1 MVKWIECLLGNVN
14 AKQSIHL
21 RQNQLTALRED
32 QMIGLDFLQSDVL
45 ESLTESLFAWQT
57 LSLDEAFE

>member
-1 MVKWIECLLGNVN
+1 MVKRIECLLAYVN

-32 QMIGLDFLQSDVL
+32 QMIGLDFLQSDIL
-45 ESLTESLFAWQT
+45 ESLTESLLAWQT
-57 LSLDEAFE
+57 LSLDETFE

>member
-1 MVKWIECLLGNVN
+1 MVKWIECLLANVN

-21 RQNQLTALRED
+21 RQNQLTTLRED
-32 QMIGLDFLQSDVL
+32 QIIRLDFLQSDVL
-45 ESLTESLFAWQT
+45 ESLTESLLAWQN

>member
-1 MVKWIECLLGNVN
+1 MN

-32 QMIGLDFLQSDVL
+32 QIIGLDFLQGDVL
-45 ESLTESLFAWQT
+45 ESLTESLLAWQT